1 MRPNLSLI
9 SSIAIGLALT
19 GSLSLAQN
27 SGLSLDQLMGG
38 SPAAPSPAQPQ
49 APQQTQQALS
59 SEPVEQTSS
68 SNLSLDQLLAPS
80 RSSSTALDASLDLG
94 TIQEGRQLAIRRDA
108 ASQLSDMD
116 RQIRQ
121 RCSCTASSC
130 YDLRNLNISQT
141 SVIDAANEAETALN
155 DQVTSVCQNWPGAGS
170 TNQDLAMI
178 QTRTDIANG
187 VMGALNQIDS
197 AANNMASQLEQQD
210 AEIRYAIAQQEEQN
224 SGFNWGQFAAMSVGV
239 VAGGIGN
246 LDVNT
251 QAEIMS
257 SIVADS
263 FNGGGGMTNFQ
274 STMDSLNAD
283 LASMQQSFNTGS
295 GYDLPS
301 YEMPSIDTSTPMS
314 GGPSMGG
321 GGNAGFDPSMAP
333 SSIGGPDSSAP
344 TSSSA
349 SSGVI
354 QETYSFSCPNSTTQ
368 GSVPIV
374 ADSPACAAAMRNY
387 GKVMSC
393 NLIDEMESAQRQYE
407 SACAAEIY

>member
-80 RSSSTALDASLDLG
+80 RTASTALDASLDLG

-108 ASQLSDMD
+108 ATQLTELD
-116 RQIRQ
+116 RRIGQ
-121 RCSCTASSC
+121 RCSCTSGSC
-130 YDLRNLNISQT
+130 YDLRNINISQS
-141 SVIDAANEAETALN
+141 SVIDAADEAEIALN
-155 DQVTSVCQNWPGAGS
+155 DQVASVCQNWPGAGGA
-170 TNQDLAMI
+170 NQNLAMI
-178 QTRTDIANG
+178 ETRMEIADR

-197 AANNMASQLEQQD
+197 AANDMANQLEQQD

-246 LDVNT
+246 LDVNS

-263 FNGGGGMTNFQ
+263 FNGGGSMSNFE

-295 GYDLPS
+295 GYDIPS
-301 YEMPSIDTSTPMS
+301 YDTGSLMS
-314 GGPSMGG
+314 GGPSIGG
-321 GGNAGFDPSMAP
+321 SSAGFDPSMAP
-333 SSIGGPDSSAP
+333 SSIGGPDSSTP
-344 TSSSA
+344 TSSSG

-354 QETYSFSCPNSTTQ
+354 QETYNFSCPNSTTQ

-407 SACAAEIY
+407 RACAAEIF